1 MKSYAPPDTLRA
13 ARALLRLSQGELAKE
28 IGFSRQSVSAAE
40 NDPSS
45 PIPTIAK
52 MRAFYEKKGLQFLGT
67 VDIDTGRIDGAG
79 VRWRPPPSPPSDDV
93 VAGQFHTESEG
104 AAFEAARSLLGR
116 SRAMVAQEAKVPIKE
131 LGALEAGE
139 HSSTETVTRLR
150 DYFTDLGIEFLG
162 RGDLGSRTY
171 FGVGVRWRSLKTKSQ
186 TPH

>member
-13 ARALLRLSQGELAKE
+13 ARALLRLSQGELGKE

-45 PIPTIAK
+45 PMPTIAK
-52 MRAFYEKKGLQFLGT
+52 MREFYEKKGLQFLGT

-79 VRWRPPPSPPSDDV
+79 VRWRPPPSPPTDDV
-93 VAGQFHTESEG
+93 VAGQFHAESEG

-116 SRAMVAQEAKVPIKE
+116 SRALVAQEAKVPFKE

-150 DYFTDLGIEFLG
+150 DYFANSGIEFLG
-162 RGDLGSRTY
+162 WGDLGSRTY
-171 FGVGVRWRSLKTKSQ
+171 FGVGVRWRSLKTRS
-186 TPH
+186 